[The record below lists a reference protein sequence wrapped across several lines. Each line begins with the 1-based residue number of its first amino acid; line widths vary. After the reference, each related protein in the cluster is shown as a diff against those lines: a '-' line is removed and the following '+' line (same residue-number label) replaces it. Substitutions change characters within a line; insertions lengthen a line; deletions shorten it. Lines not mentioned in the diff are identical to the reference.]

1 MNTYTLLSLN
11 FTYLMGNWTFCIFPV
26 EADVDECDEEER
38 APEDNVG
45 EGDDDEHLHVL
56 DPLLLELDHVRLQLE
71 ELTGR
76 HMNQLLKIDSALKCF
91 GFNDVKNMSNFRN

>member
-1 MNTYTLLSLN
+1 MNTCTLLSLN

-38 APEDNVG
+38 APEDDVG
-45 EGDDDEHLHVL
+45 QGDDDEHLHVL

-71 ELTGR
+71 ELTRR
-76 HMNQLLKIDSALKCF
+76 HMNQLLKKNLASSTLK
-91 GFNDVKNMSNFRN
+91 MFRI

>member
-1 MNTYTLLSLN
+1 MINFTLSLN
-11 FTYLMGNWTFCIFPV
+11 LTYLMGYWTFCIFPV

-38 APEDNVG
+38 APKDDVG

-71 ELTGR
+71 ELTRR
-76 HMNQLLKIDSALKCF
+76 HMNQLLKIHSTLKMF
-91 GFNDVKNMSNFRN
+91 WI

>member
-1 MNTYTLLSLN
+1 
-11 FTYLMGNWTFCIFPV
+11 MGNWTFGIFPV

-38 APEDNVG
+38 APEDDVG

-71 ELTGR
+71 ELTRR
-76 HMNQLLKIDSALKCF
+76 HMNQLLKKKSS
-91 GFNDVKNMSNFRN
+91 V

>member
-38 APEDNVG
+38 APEDDVG
-45 EGDDDEHLHVL
+45 QGDDDEHLDVL
-56 DPLLLELDHVRLQLE
+56 DPLLLELYHGGSVLD
-71 ELTGR
+71 ELCWR
-76 HMNQLLKIDSALKCF
+76 DWYKILK
-91 GFNDVKNMSNFRN
+91 